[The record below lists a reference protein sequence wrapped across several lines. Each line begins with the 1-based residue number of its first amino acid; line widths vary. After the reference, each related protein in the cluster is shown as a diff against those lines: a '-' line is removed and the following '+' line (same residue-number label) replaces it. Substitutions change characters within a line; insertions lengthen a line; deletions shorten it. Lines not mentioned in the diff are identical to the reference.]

1 MKLLK
6 NRTVLG
12 VLCIA
17 VSLLICFAVT
27 PLVNAGLSQKTTIV
41 RFVKDVKAGEEIKK
55 GMLQEVE
62 VGGYNL
68 PENVLRSITEAEG
81 KYLTADVYAG
91 DYIVAEK
98 VADEPAAENKYL
110 YNLNGEK
117 QAISITISSF
127 AEGLSGKLKSGDI
140 VSVIA
145 PDYLGSGETVIPAEL
160 KYVEVIAVTA
170 KSGYDA
176 NTQEQEEEKELPST
190 VTVLVRPE
198 QSRLLA
204 RLEAEGEIHL
214 SLVYRGDSQK
224 AAQFIEAQDLVLEEL
239 LEETT
244 EEEEVSVVKNEV
256 PRTGG
261 EADAVTA
268 EETSA
273 DEKNDTDMEEE
284 MPEEGGVLAVWGSP
298 SSGKTVVSVKL
309 AEHLA
314 KKKRNVILILADM
327 ITPPLPYLCAPSDI
341 EQERSLGSI
350 LAASHVTE
358 NLIKKNCMFYRKND
372 YLSMVGM
379 LKGENVFTYPPY
391 EKEQAAE
398 LIQLAAQ
405 IAPYVIVDCTS
416 NIASDILSAVALME
430 ADTVLRLAGCD
441 LKSISYLSSQL
452 PLLSDH
458 KWDADKQLKAVSN
471 IRQQEASSH
480 MEQILG
486 SVSFQIPHSSEV
498 EAQFLEGEL
507 LGELGLKESRTF
519 RREIEKISREVFG
532 V

>member
-41 RFVKDVKAGEEIKK
+41 RFLKDVKAGEEIKK
-55 GMLQEVE
+55 GMLLVVE
-62 VGGYNL
+62 VGWYNL
-68 PENVLRSITEAEG
+68 PEG

-190 VTVLVRPE
+190 VTVLVRPG

-204 RLEAEGEIHL
+204 RLEADGEIHL

-239 LEETT
+239 LEETA

-273 DEKNDTDMEEE
+273 DEKNDTDMEE
-284 MPEEGGVLAVWGSP
+284 
-298 SSGKTVVSVKL
+298 
-309 AEHLA
+309 
-314 KKKRNVILILADM
+314 
-327 ITPPLPYLCAPSDI
+327 
-341 EQERSLGSI
+341 
-350 LAASHVTE
+350 
-358 NLIKKNCMFYRKND
+358 
-372 YLSMVGM
+372 
-379 LKGENVFTYPPY
+379 
-391 EKEQAAE
+391 
-398 LIQLAAQ
+398 
-405 IAPYVIVDCTS
+405 
-416 NIASDILSAVALME
+416 
-430 ADTVLRLAGCD
+430 
-441 LKSISYLSSQL
+441 
-452 PLLSDH
+452 
-458 KWDADKQLKAVSN
+458 
-471 IRQQEASSH
+471 
-480 MEQILG
+480 
-486 SVSFQIPHSSEV
+486 
-498 EAQFLEGEL
+498 
-507 LGELGLKESRTF
+507 
-519 RREIEKISREVFG
+519 
-532 V
+532 